1 MRKRGYRLLAVAMAA
16 MMLAGCGNAG
26 NEQGKEN
33 NTEIVQGTELETE
46 SEIESEMETETES
59 ETQLPPEPV
68 VQTVTITAA
77 GDCSLGAL
85 QMHSYEGSF
94 HDYYDTYGEEYFFKN
109 FREVFENDDLTI
121 VNLEGVLTDATDRVE
136 KTYNIKGR
144 PEYTGIMTSSSVEA
158 VSLGNNHS
166 ADYGPQ
172 SLTDTKNALDAA
184 GILYAINDIISYYT
198 TDDGMVVAMVSASI
212 TGAGNARDQYLLDG
226 VKKAQEAGADLVVA
240 LCHWGIERDYYPSDY
255 QRNLGHKLIDAG
267 ADLVIGHHPHVLQGV
282 EEYNG
287 KIICYS
293 LGNFSFGG
301 NRNPAEKNTI
311 AYQQTFTF
319 VDGVLQADIDAKIY
333 PSRISGHNDHND
345 FQPMI
350 AQGDLAA
357 SIISKMNAY
366 SEPYSG
372 VFFDEQG
379 KLIIKTT
386 E

>member
-1 MRKRGYRLLAVAMAA
+1 MKKRGYKFLALTLAA

-26 NEQGKEN
+26 SGQGTEKE
-33 NTEIVQGTELETE
+33 TEIVQGTELETE
-46 SEIESEMETETES
+46 SEIESETEVETES
-59 ETQLPPEPV
+59 ETELPPEPV

-121 VNLEGVLTDATDRVE
+121 VNLEGVLSNATARVE

-144 PEYTGIMTSSSVEA
+144 PEYTGIMTSSSIEA

-166 ADYGPQ
+166 ADYGPE

-212 TGAGNARDQYLLDG
+212 TGGGNARDQYLLDG

-240 LCHWGIERDYYPSDY
+240 LCHWGIERDYYPNDY
-255 QRNLGHKLIDAG
+255 QQNLGHKLIDAG

-282 EEYNG
+282 EE
-287 KIICYS
+287 
-293 LGNFSFGG
+293 
-301 NRNPAEKNTI
+301 
-311 AYQQTFTF
+311 
-319 VDGVLQADIDAKIY
+319 
-333 PSRISGHNDHND
+333 
-345 FQPMI
+345 
-350 AQGDLAA
+350 
-357 SIISKMNAY
+357 
-366 SEPYSG
+366 
-372 VFFDEQG
+372 
-379 KLIIKTT
+379 
-386 E
+386 